1 MNRGART
8 EPLKL
13 VDPDPCP
20 GLHDRSDDLSES
32 PDPERVLPSSRS
44 PARTGSGTR
53 RSAAEVRSAYRSNE
67 AGRRMVVLLAMRQTA
82 SSSLGMQASQPV
94 VRAAP
99 AGRGSSAGETPL
111 TALS

>member
-1 MNRGART
+1 DPTCLRNGVARP

-13 VDPDPCP
+13 VAPDPCP

-44 PARTGSGTR
+44 PARTGSSTR
-53 RSAAEVRSAYRSNE
+53 RSAAEGRRAEGPKE

-99 AGRGSSAGETPL
+99 AGRGSSA
-111 TALS
+111 